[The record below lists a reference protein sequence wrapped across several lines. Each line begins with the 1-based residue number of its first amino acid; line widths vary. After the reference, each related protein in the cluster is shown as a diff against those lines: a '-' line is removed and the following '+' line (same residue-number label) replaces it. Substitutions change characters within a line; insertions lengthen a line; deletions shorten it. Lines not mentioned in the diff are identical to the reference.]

1 VATGGRWT
9 GRALERTTR
18 VISVSVIS
26 DLVLEISDRIGESE
40 LITVLLITDYLED
53 G

>member
-1 VATGGRWT
+1 MATGGRWT

-18 VISVSVIS
+18 VIRVSVIS

-40 LITVLLITDYLED
+40 LITALLITVYLED